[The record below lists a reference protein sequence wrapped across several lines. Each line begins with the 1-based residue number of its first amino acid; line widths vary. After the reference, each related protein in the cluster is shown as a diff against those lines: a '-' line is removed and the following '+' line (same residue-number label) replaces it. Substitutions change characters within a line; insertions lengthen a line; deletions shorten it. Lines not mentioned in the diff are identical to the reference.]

1 MVEAGDE
8 SRGRAARAAE
18 VGLGQRGRRMWGGG
32 GDTRKRKG
40 GAKGESRRAK
50 GGARRYEM
58 RGGAWIVG
66 CNGRIL
72 RAILAF
78 SSRDNIDLKFA
89 PSQSQN
95 YYNTY
100 DSANK
105 LSGKKNNI

>member
-1 MVEAGDE
+1 MAEAGDE

-78 SSRDNIDLKFA
+78 SCSGLTTATTLFLSSRDNIDLKFA
-89 PSQSQN
+89 PS
-95 YYNTY
+95 
-100 DSANK
+100 
-105 LSGKKNNI
+105 